1 MSFDLIVNRHDEA
14 LNRET
19 YYDNSFEKQKESF
32 ISYPEGLQSLRH
44 YLEIKVCFKQLP
56 TKQLKQNSKTYQ
68 GTNNSIQLITDL
80 NLLIFIKILIR

>member
-32 ISYPEGLQSLRH
+32 ISYPEGLQS
-44 YLEIKVCFKQLP
+44 FKQLP
-56 TKQLKQNSKTYQ
+56 TKQLKVKPNSKTYR
-68 GTNNSIQLITDL
+68 GTNNLIELVTDL
-80 NLLIFIKILIR
+80 NL

>member
-1 MSFDLIVNRHDEA
+1 MHSMSFDLIVNRYDEA

-44 YLEIKVCFKQLP
+44 YLKKKVCFKQLP
-56 TKQLKQNSKTYQ
+56 TKQLKVKQNSKT
-68 GTNNSIQLITDL
+68 
-80 NLLIFIKILIR
+80 